1 MGESVPESSSWEEQ
15 RDGSA
20 FLYDFDLPK
29 IWQKTYNS
37 EGTIA
42 SNKKIKKHYHSEIQ
56 LKNPHLDLVF
66 VFWDAMALPEEKG
79 WKN

>member
-15 RDGSA
+15 RDGRG

-29 IWQKTYNS
+29 IWPKTYNF
-37 EGTIA
+37 EGIIA
-42 SNKKIKKHYHSEIQ
+42 SNKKILGHSEIQ

-79 WKN
+79 RNN